1 MAGEQQSVGRNTRG
15 LAALDRLRTY
25 ELTLDRF
32 IEHAG
37 KWHAAGEVVTG
48 GGPAAPSMRIGYGA
62 LRDRS
67 NRLSGAFA
75 ALGIT
80 RGERIA
86 SLAWNSQGHMAC
98 WYAAFG
104 MGVSCHTLNPRLNA
118 AQIADLMTQADDRL
132 LVVSP
137 DLAALAEQIVPR
149 CPSIAAV
156 IVLDDPGAS
165 DQPLPVCGETPVW
178 TMARLL
184 EELGTPVTWGGVSE
198 EEEAALCF
206 TSGTTGPP
214 KGVPY
219 SHRCNYLVTMAL
231 LQRDVLGIGADDT
244 ILAAVPMFHAN
255 GWGLP
260 LAAPATGA
268 KLVFPGRHNDGASLA
283 QLILDEGVTL
293 AVGVPTVWLGLI
305 EYLEAT
311 GKTLPSLRRVIL
323 GGSGVAQTLIDR
335 IEALLGVNVQTS
347 WGMTELSPLGTVTAP
362 GSPGRATTAGRPPV
376 SVDLRLVDE
385 SGHALSDQRG
395 PEGRLQVRGSS
406 AIHRYFGHLEAA
418 TTDGWFD
425 TGDLAVI
432 DIEGNLSIT
441 GRAKDLIKSGGEWI
455 NPGEIEAIVG
465 DLPGVSLVAVVGR
478 THPRWSERPI
488 IVLEAS
494 RATVSDAEVLAAI
507 DGRIPRWWMPDEII
521 RIDRMP
527 LAMTGKI
534 DKQLLRQRYGTPSNF
549 PAK

>member
-1 MAGEQQSVGRNTRG
+1 MTGEEAVRRESTIPATG
-15 LAALDRLRTY
+15 DRMRTY

-32 IEHAG
+32 IDHAA
-37 KWHAAGEVVTG
+37 KWHGSGQVVTG
-48 GGPAAPSMRIGYGA
+48 GGAAGPSMRIDYAA

-75 ALGIT
+75 ALGISP
-80 RGERIA
+80 GERIA
-86 SLAWNSQGHMAC
+86 SLAWNSQGHMEC

-118 AQIADLMTQADDRL
+118 AQIADMMTQADDRL

-137 DLAALAEQIVPR
+137 DLAPLAEQIVPR
-149 CPSIAAV
+149 CPSIVAV
-156 IVLDDPGAS
+156 IVLNEPDAS
-165 DQPLPVCGETPVW
+165 DHRLPDCGGTPVW
-178 TMARLL
+178 TIERVL
-184 EELGTPVTWGGVSE
+184 EEHGAPMTWGGMSE
-198 EEEAALCF
+198 DHEAALCF
-206 TSGTTGPP
+206 TSGTTGAP
-214 KGVPY
+214 KGVSY
-219 SHRCNYLVTMAL
+219 SHRCNYLVTLAL

-268 KLVFPGRHNDGASLA
+268 KLVFPCRYNDGASLA
-283 QLILDEGVTL
+283 KLIREEGVTL
-293 AVGVPTVWLGLI
+293 AIGVPTVWLGLI
-305 EYLEAT
+305 EHLEAT
-311 GKTLPSLRRVIL
+311 GNTLPTLRRVIL

-347 WGMTELSPLGTVTAP
+347 WGMTELSPLGTVTPP

-376 SVDLRLVDE
+376 SVDLRLIDA
-385 SGHALSDQRG
+385 SGHVFEDQRG

-406 AIHRYFGHLEAA
+406 TIHSYFGHSEAA

-432 DIEGNLSIT
+432 DTDGNLSIT

-465 DLPGVSLVAVVGR
+465 DLRGVSLVAVIGR

-488 IVLEAS
+488 IIIEK
-494 RATVSDAEVLAAI
+494 SDATASDEEIQNALV
-507 DGRIPRWWMPDEII
+507 DRIPRWWMPDQIV

-534 DKQLLRQRYGTPSNF
+534 DKQRLRLLYGEMTNP
-549 PAK
+549 PTE

>member
-1 MAGEQQSVGRNTRG
+1 MTSEQAVRRGSDSPATGDRTR
-15 LAALDRLRTY
+15 AY

-32 IEHAG
+32 IDHAA
-37 KWHAAGEVVTG
+37 KWHASGEVVTG
-48 GGPAAPSMRIGYGA
+48 GGAAAPAMRIDYAA

-75 ALGIT
+75 ALGIEP
-80 RGERIA
+80 GERIA
-86 SLAWNSQGHMAC
+86 SLAWNSQGHMEC

-118 AQIADLMTQADDRL
+118 MQIADMMTQAGGRL

-137 DLAALAEQIVPR
+137 DLAGLAEQIVPH
-149 CPSIAAV
+149 CPRIAAV
-156 IVLDDPGAS
+156 IVLLEPGAS
-165 DQPLPVCGETPVW
+165 DHRLPNCGATPVW
-178 TMARLL
+178 TIARLL
-184 EELGTPVTWGGVSE
+184 KERGAPTTWGGMSE
-198 EEEAALCF
+198 EQEAALCF
-206 TSGTTGPP
+206 TSGTTGAP
-214 KGVPY
+214 KGVSY
-219 SHRCNYLVTMAL
+219 SHRCNYLVTLAL

-268 KLVFPGRHNDGASLA
+268 KLVFPGRHNDGGSLA
-283 QLILDEGVTL
+283 KLIRDESVTL
-293 AVGVPTVWLGLI
+293 AIGVPTVWLGLI
-305 EYLEAT
+305 EHLEAT
-311 GKTLPSLRRVIL
+311 GMTLPTLRRVIL

-347 WGMTELSPLGTVTAP
+347 WGMTELSPLGTVTPP

-385 SGHALSDQRG
+385 SGHVLTDQRG

-406 AIHRYFGHLEAA
+406 AIHSYFGHNEAA

-425 TGDLAVI
+425 TGDLAVF
-432 DIEGNLSIT
+432 DTDGNLSIT
-441 GRAKDLIKSGGEWI
+441 GRSKDLIKSGGEWI

-465 DLPGVSLVAVVGR
+465 DLRGVSLVAVVGR

-488 IVLEAS
+488 IVLETS
-494 RATVSDAEVLAAI
+494 GTTVSDAEIQEAL
-507 DGRIPRWWMPDEII
+507 DGRVPRWWMPDEIV
-521 RIDRMP
+521 RVDRMP

-534 DKQLLRQRYGTPSNF
+534 DKQQLRLLYGAMPIT
-549 PAK
+549 AAE